1 MRKRCEKDGTGT
13 VCFSVQDSVHHSQP
27 RAESCI
33 LLHPCVG
40 MWASTH
46 RQTSQHPPQFTIV
59 MTGHQHLC
67 DHIPSH
73 YKPAFST
80 FLMLWPLICFL
91 MLWQPQPQIILLVLH
106 NCTFATVT
114 NRTTHITYAGCL
126 VGDPKSAVTH
136 KLRIPEW
143 YNSSNLCSQGHTSRL
158 FHSKVKFV
166 VGATRILT
174 TEYMQCCPANI
185 SRYLLSSI
193 CCYVVVPC
201 LN

>member
-1 MRKRCEKDGTGT
+1 MQG
-13 VCFSVQDSVHHSQP
+13 SVHHSQL

-46 RQTSQHPPQFTIV
+46 RQKSQHPPQFTIV
-59 MTGHQHLC
+59 MTQDTNIFVTMFH
-67 DHIPSH
+67 HIAN
-73 YKPAFST
+73 PAFST
-80 FLMLWPLICFL
+80 FPMLWPLICFL

-106 NCTFATVT
+106 NCTFATVMSHIM
-114 NRTTHITYAGCL
+114 HITYAGYL
-126 VGDPKSAVTH
+126 INDYKSAVTH

-143 YNSSNLCSQGHTSRL
+143 YNSSNLYSQGHTSRL

-166 VGATRILT
+166 VGAMHILT
-174 TEYMQCCPANI
+174 TEYIQCCPANI